1 MSESGGSPT
10 LLFSELAGDPELDQ
24 LVTEFVAALA
34 ERVSAL
40 EQVLAAGNL
49 ARAATL
55 AHQLKGAAGSY
66 GFPLITEAALRV
78 ERIAKEGRN
87 VGALRDAVTD
97 LAQLC
102 RRAQPPGG

>member
-1 MSESGGSPT
+1 MLASG
-10 LLFSELAGDPELDQ
+10 AVIYDYD
-24 LVTEFVAALA
+24 
-34 ERVSAL
+34 VSTREVIYGGAL

-66 GFPLITEAALRV
+66 SFPLITEAALRV

-87 VGALRDAVTD
+87 VDAVRDAVTD